1 MPFLFALFS
10 LAACDGTQTTQPAKA
25 EQAPAAAAPKPAET
39 RTLTLAG
46 YTTPR
51 EAYGEAILP
60 AFQAEW
66 KKKTGQDVKFEASY
80 QGSGAQARAVKEGL
94 DADVVALSLEPDVQ
108 VLEDA
113 GLITHDWRS

>member
-1 MPFLFALFS
+1 MPLLLALFS
-10 LAACDGTQTTQPAKA
+10 LAACDGTQTSAPPTTA
-25 EQAPAAAAPKPAET
+25 EPVGAEAAPKSTET

-80 QGSGAQARAVKEGL
+80 QGSGAQARAVK
-94 DADVVALSLEPDVQ
+94 
-108 VLEDA
+108 
-113 GLITHDWRS
+113 